1 MTGMFRSFRARI
13 FWAILLVA
21 AVAAGLSLW
30 LTREWLEER
39 QLDEART
46 GLLREARVAGE
57 LMLRG
62 ENDLAALT
70 RVLDL
75 PDLRLSLLD
84 ADGRVLAETGG
95 VSPEG
100 MDNHGDRPEVVQAR
114 SGGEGYSLRASG
126 TLHRNFAYAARRLPD
141 GRVLRLALPLDSVN
155 LLIQKR
161 LHVFAPMILLAVVLA
176 AFISGA
182 MRRSLGQMVD
192 VVSAISRGRLQRRL
206 RRLPGTEFAPLAEA
220 VNRMAD
226 SIGEQV
232 RIASDKT
239 AQLESVLNTM
249 SDGVLVL
256 GPQGRI
262 RRCNGAFARLFPQV
276 TDMAGSPVIEVIPSP
291 ELQDAVDALLRSAQ
305 VARTASGS
313 GDEDL
318 DVPRSLRQVQLHLG
332 GRAFSVLISLPVL
345 ADARLGAVLVFRD
358 ISDLMQLERIR
369 SDFVANVSHELRTP
383 LTAIQGYAETLL
395 SMDSPEQAQHFAAII
410 YRHSCSLARMLEDL
424 LVLARLEGQGGALEL
439 CPTECAATL
448 EEAGSLCQTRLQE
461 RSLRLEGYLEELPP
475 VLADDRLLTLV
486 FRNLLENACRY
497 AEEGTAIRVTGRVE
511 GDGVVIRVVDDG
523 ATIPAD
529 DLPRI
534 FERFYQVERHR
545 GQNSTGLG
553 LAICKHVIE
562 RHGGRIWAESPA
574 EDGSTAIIFTL
585 RRADAPRTPAQE

>member
-161 LHVFAPMILLAVVLA
+161 LHVFAPMILLAVVQA

-461 RSLRLEGYLEELPP
+461 RSLRLEGHLEELPP

-511 GDGVVIRVVDDG
+511 GDDVVIRVVDDG

>member
-1 MTGMFRSFRARI
+1 M
-13 FWAILLVA
+13 
-21 AVAAGLSLW
+21 
-30 LTREWLEER
+30 
-39 QLDEART
+39 
-46 GLLREARVAGE
+46 
-57 LMLRG
+57 
-62 ENDLAALT
+62 
-70 RVLDL
+70 LDL

-161 LHVFAPMILLAVVLA
+161 LHVFAPMILLAVVLAVVLA

-461 RSLRLEGYLEELPP
+461 RSLRLEGHLEELPP

-511 GDGVVIRVVDDG
+511 GDDVVIRVVDDG

>member
-318 DVPRSLRQVQLHLG
+318 DVPCSLRQVQLHLG

-395 SMDSPEQAQHFAAII
+395 SMDSPEQARHFAAII

-448 EEAGSLCQTRLQE
+448 EEAGSLCQARLQE
-461 RSLRLEGYLEELPP
+461 RSLRLEGHLEELPP

-511 GDGVVIRVVDDG
+511 GDDVVIRVVDDG